1 MRGLLACWVS
11 IRNSSSSAAPWS
23 ERERSSGFI
32 VDSQDQCTRSKPAG
46 IDTRQRHSV
55 QTPSQNKSTPMTRPA
70 KCIREVIDRP
80 VRIRINS
87 DKTAR
92 VLHRQMKPSIRSI
105 LLIASSIIA
114 SSVVHGRTNETQPTT
129 HTRHPRIINAEA
141 ISWTLYQP
149 FVALLTEDDN
159 THCSGAVI
167 GDYEILTAGHC
178 LVSGQPLIARFNDES
193 KDMKLS
199 PSMYRV
205 HDKFLRG
212 DVNHDVGVIITKKKI
227 PNSAGRGRIDG
238 SFLSLGDPLIAV
250 GVGDI
255 VEDETE
261 WEKLNALGPILQSNR
276 NFGDFVDWIVDGAN
290 NVVDGVS
297 ELIFGDDYEYDYAY
311 EYDDFI
317 SGDNEVVM
325 SGVPRAAVMQFAP
338 DESCFLS
345 SGKETA
351 GLLCTVSETQNTCN
365 GDSGGPV
372 VTLDGYIVGLTTIGS
387 PGCDKSPNG
396 LYESFAVDVDWKGN
410 RDFILGVA
418 GDAAYESNP
427 VDSLVPFLPEN
438 ELFETNDDDET
449 SSNSNDMVP
458 TQPNGSS
465 PLASSV
471 SVAGAIAIW
480 KLYLDVI

>member
-1 MRGLLACWVS
+1 
-11 IRNSSSSAAPWS
+11 
-23 ERERSSGFI
+23 
-32 VDSQDQCTRSKPAG
+32 
-46 IDTRQRHSV
+46 
-55 QTPSQNKSTPMTRPA
+55 MTRPEDA
-70 KCIREVIDRP
+70 NCIREVIDRP

-87 DKTAR
+87 EKTTR
-92 VLHRQMKPSIRSI
+92 VLHRQMKSSIRSI
-105 LLIASSIIA
+105 LLIASSIVA
-114 SSVVHGRTNETQPTT
+114 SSVVRGTNETQPTT

-178 LVSGQPLIARFNDES
+178 LVNGQPLIARFNDES

-205 HDKFLRG
+205 HDKFLSG

-227 PNSAGRGRIDG
+227 PKSAGRGRIDG
-238 SFLSLGDPLIAV
+238 SFLSLGDPLVAV

-261 WEKLNALGPILQSNR
+261 WDKLNALGPILQSNR

-290 NVVDGVS
+290 NVVNGVS
-297 ELIFGDDYEYDYAY
+297 ELIFGDDYEYDY
-311 EYDDFI
+311 EYDYDDDFI
-317 SGDNEVVM
+317 SGDNDVVM
-325 SGVPRAAVMQFAP
+325 SGVPRAAVMQYAT

-345 SGKETA
+345 SGEESP

-396 LYESFAVDVDWKGN
+396 TYETFAVDVWWEGN
-410 RDFILGVA
+410 RDFILSVA
-418 GDAAYESNP
+418 GDAAYETNP
-427 VDSLVPFLPEN
+427 VDSLIPRLPEN
-438 ELFETNDDDET
+438 ELFETNDDDDT
-449 SSNSNDMVP
+449 SSNMVP
-458 TQPNGSS
+458 TQPNGSLA
-465 PLASSV
+465 LASPV
-471 SVAGAIAIW
+471 SVVGAIAIW
-480 KLYLDVI
+480 KLYVDVL